1 MHILLTGGTGLIG
14 RALCQHWHSQGHQLT
29 VLSRQPAQVAA
40 LCSGASGIAQLDDFT
55 ALRRSTP
62 VDVVVNLAGAG
73 IADRPWSAERRD
85 VLWRSRI
92 QQTET
97 LVDWMTRQVQPVRLL
112 LSVSA
117 VGWYGDGGDTPL
129 DESSPAASQDF
140 GSELCMAWEQAA
152 HRASQAGSR
161 VAVLRI
167 APVLAAQGGMLAR
180 LLPPFRWG
188 LGGRLGS
195 GQQWMPWIHL
205 QDLIAI
211 FDHLLRHPDSQGI
224 YNACTPEPV
233 RNADFTHTLARTLNR
248 PALLP
253 APAWVLRLLLGEMST
268 LLLGGQRLSPQRLQ
282 ATGYRWQYPQLD
294 NALQQILKAP

>member
-14 RALCQHWHSQGHQLT
+14 RALCQHWHRQGHQLT
-29 VLSRQPAQVAA
+29 VLSRQPAQVAGI
-40 LCSGASGIAQLDDFT
+40 CSGASGIAQLDDFT
-55 ALRRSTP
+55 ALRLSAP

-73 IADRPWSAERRD
+73 IADRPWTAARRD

-97 LVDWMTRQVQPVRLL
+97 LVDWMARQVQPVRLL
-112 LSVSA
+112 LSASA

-205 QDLIAI
+205 QDLVAI

-224 YNACTPEPV
+224 YNACAPEPV
-233 RNADFTHTLARTLNR
+233 RNADFTRTLAQTLNR

-282 ATGYRWQYPQLD
+282 AAGYRWQYPQLD
-294 NALQQILKAP
+294 SALQQILKAP

>member
-14 RALCQHWHSQGHQLT
+14 RALCQHWHRQGHQLT

-55 ALRRSTP
+55 ALRLSTP

-97 LVDWMTRQVQPVRLL
+97 LVDWMTRQAQPVRLL
-112 LSVSA
+112 LSASA

-129 DESSPAASQDF
+129 DESSPPASQDF

-152 HRASQAGSR
+152 HRAGQAGSR

-205 QDLIAI
+205 QDLVAI

-224 YNACTPEPV
+224 YNACAPEPV
-233 RNADFTHTLARTLNR
+233 RNADFTRTLAQTLNR

-253 APAWVLRLLLGEMST
+253 APAWVLRLLLGEMSI

-282 ATGYRWQYPQLD
+282 AAGYRWQYPQLD
-294 NALQQILKAP
+294 SALQQILKAP